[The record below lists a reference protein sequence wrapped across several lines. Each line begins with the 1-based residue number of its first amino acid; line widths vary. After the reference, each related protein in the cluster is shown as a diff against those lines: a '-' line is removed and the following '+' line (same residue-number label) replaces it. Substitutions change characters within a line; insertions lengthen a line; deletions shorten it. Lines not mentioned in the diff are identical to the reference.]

1 LKKSKIRI
9 QVAVLAFI
17 LLPATVGIV
26 AVHASATCER
36 FVHTYVTKPV
46 RNAVSKETA
55 SAWEKW
61 RIAHPNWKPNP
72 NNHRPK
78 YVMNREEAVDKVQFS
93 CAVDLVPADAE
104 IHFVPANLDVPPP
117 VIDLHPMDTT
127 QISFP
132 ELTPPEVAENTP
144 PIPLLPIVPV
154 DFPGTPEGPIPEPAS
169 LVLVGTGFGFLCL
182 MLAALNRKALGS
194 AAAPT
199 EL

>member
-1 LKKSKIRI
+1 M
-9 QVAVLAFI
+9 
-17 LLPATVGIV
+17 P
-26 AVHASATCER
+26 
-36 FVHTYVTKPV
+36 
-46 RNAVSKETA
+46 VSKETA

-72 NNHRPK
+72 NLHRPK

-132 ELTPPEVAENTP
+132 ELTPPEVGEPSQALSVDQPAWVSMLCCWCRTASTP
-144 PIPLLPIVPV
+144 GEKVVPWTATW
-154 DFPGTPEGPIPEPAS
+154 P
-169 LVLVGTGFGFLCL
+169 
-182 MLAALNRKALGS
+182 
-194 AAAPT
+194 
-199 EL
+199 